1 MLALMKR
8 LTNSVFGK
16 IVVMIIVVG
25 MAFWGVDGVV
35 NQIRNGLGA
44 NIAQAGSRGF
54 DPTDLD
60 RRVES
65 ILRNMNAT
73 SEKPVTK
80 TEALENGLIDQIYES
95 ESARITV
102 LGYGAGLGLA
112 PSTNAVLE
120 QTKSIEAF
128 QNPLTGE
135 LDATLLRQRVQ
146 QLGFTLDDFEQQMA
160 DDLTIQTMQ
169 VAATSAVNAPKI
181 LNDVQILYFG
191 ELRNVSWFLLDAL
204 KGAPPIEPTPE
215 EVKAYYDS
223 NLEQLKQP
231 ERRGIDLLR
240 MSAEDFLGE
249 VVVTDQEIATIYEAT
264 KSERFSDPDQ
274 RTYAVLLFDNRDA
287 AREAFGTLAGGGDP
301 NAVRGAVSNV
311 LQTSRASE
319 VSDAALRDAMFGAGK
334 QSGAMFGPRDVNGQW
349 MVARLISVQ
358 PGPVKPLEEVSDV
371 IREELAGERAQ
382 LIFTE
387 KMDQLDESL
396 AAGYDL
402 GQVAA
407 NLKIPVISFMPVD
420 ASGAAES
427 GMRFGLLNEAQEAVA
442 QAFRLQQ
449 GELTSRFDTANAIFV
464 ASTREIV
471 PPSTPAFEDIFDA
484 VRSVLIAERQNSAA
498 LEAVNGIIDRIG
510 AGTETFEQAAEKA
523 ASPIET
529 LPQSV
534 TRSSASQ
541 AGIPGPIQQ
550 AMFSNP
556 LGKAVSLPT
565 GAPNTYVILKVDSI
579 EPPSE
584 SAIAG
589 VSNELAAA
597 TSNALGQD
605 LVQALQS
612 EISKSMKLRTNQTA
626 LDAYKRTIADAP

>member
-8 LTNSVFGK
+8 LTNSVLGK
-16 IVVMIIVVG
+16 LVVMIIVIG
-25 MAFWGVDGVV
+25 MAFWGVDGIV

-54 DPTDLD
+54 DPIDLD

-65 ILRNMNAT
+65 VLRNINTT
-73 SEKPVTK
+73 SEKPLTK
-80 TEALENGLIDQIYES
+80 TEALENGLVDQVYAS
-95 ESARITV
+95 EAARITV
-102 LGYGAGLGLA
+102 LGYGASIGVS
-112 PSTNAVLE
+112 PSTDAVLQ
-120 QTKSIEAF
+120 QTRSIEAF

-135 LDATLLRQRVQ
+135 LDPTLLRQRVQ
-146 QLGFTLDDFEQQMA
+146 QLGFTLSDFEVQMG

-169 VAATSAVNAPKI
+169 AAATSAINAPQI

-191 ELRNVSWFLLDAL
+191 ESRNVSWFLFDAL
-204 KGAPPIEPTPE
+204 KGAAQVEPTAE
-215 EVKAYYDS
+215 DVKAYYDA

-274 RTYAVLLFDNRDA
+274 RTFAELRFDNRDA
-287 AREAFGTLAGGGDP
+287 AREAFGILAGGGDP

-311 LQTSRASE
+311 LRTARASD

-334 QSGAMFGPRDVNGQW
+334 QSGAMFGPRDANGQW
-349 MVARLISVQ
+349 IVARLISVQ
-358 PGPVKPLEEVSDV
+358 PGQVKPIEDVSED
-371 IREELAGERAQ
+371 IRAELAGERAQ
-382 LIFTE
+382 MVFTD
-387 KMDQLDESL
+387 KMDRLDEGL

-402 GQVAA
+402 EQIAA
-407 NLKIPVISFMPVD
+407 DLQIPVMSFLPVD
-420 ASGAAES
+420 ASGATEA
-427 GMRFGLLNEAQEAVA
+427 GLRFGLLNEAKAAVA

-471 PPSTPAFEDIFDA
+471 PPTTPAFEEISAA
-484 VRSVLIAERQNSAA
+484 VGNMLVAERRNSAA
-498 LEAVNGIIDRIG
+498 LDAVNGLIDRLTSG
-510 AGTETFEQAAEKA
+510 ADTFEQAAA
-523 ASPIET
+523 QAGSPIET
-529 LPQSV
+529 LPQAV
-534 TRSSASQ
+534 TRSSAGQ

-550 AMFSNP
+550 AMFSTQ

-565 GAPNTYVILKVDSI
+565 GDANRYVILKVVSV

-584 SAIAG
+584 SAMAG
-589 VSNELAAA
+589 MGGELSAA
-597 TSNALGQD
+597 TANALGQD

-612 EISKSMKLRTNQTA
+612 EISRAMKLRTNQAA
-626 LDAYKRTIADAP
+626 LEAYKRSISETQ

>member
-8 LTNSVFGK
+8 LTNTVFGK
-16 IVVMIIVVG
+16 LVVMIIVIG
-25 MAFWGVDGVV
+25 MAFWGVDGIV

-54 DPTDLD
+54 DPIDLD

-65 ILRNMNAT
+65 VLRNINTT
-73 SEKPVTK
+73 SEKPLTK
-80 TEALENGLIDQIYES
+80 TEALENGLVDQIYTS
-95 ESARITV
+95 ETARITV
-102 LGYGAGLGLA
+102 LGYGASIGVS
-112 PSTNAVLE
+112 PSTDAVLQ
-120 QTKSIEAF
+120 QTRSIEAF

-135 LDATLLRQRVQ
+135 LDPTLLRQRVQ
-146 QLGFTLDDFEQQMA
+146 QLGFTLSDFEVQMA

-169 VAATSAVNAPKI
+169 AAATSAINAPQI

-191 ELRNVSWFLLDAL
+191 ESRNVAWFLFDAL
-204 KGAPPIEPTPE
+204 KGAEPVPPANE
-215 EVKAYYDS
+215 EIRAYYDA
-223 NLEQLKQP
+223 NLERLKQP

-274 RTYAVLLFDNRDA
+274 RTFAELRFDNRDA
-287 AREAFGTLAGGGDP
+287 AREAFGILAGGGDP

-311 LQTSRASE
+311 LRTARASE
-319 VSDAALRDAMFGAGK
+319 VSDGALRDAMFGAGK

-349 MVARLISVQ
+349 IVARLISVQ
-358 PGPVKPLEEVSDV
+358 PGPVKPIEDVSED
-371 IREELAGERAQ
+371 IRAELAGERAQ
-382 LIFTE
+382 IVFTD
-387 KMDQLDESL
+387 KMDRLDEGL

-402 GQVAA
+402 EQVAGD
-407 NLKIPVISFMPVD
+407 LQIPVISFLPVD
-420 ASGAAES
+420 ASGATES
-427 GMRFGLLNEAQEAVA
+427 GLRFGLLNEAQAAVA

-471 PPSTPAFEDIFDA
+471 PPTTPAFEEISAA
-484 VRSVLIAERQNSAA
+484 VGNMLVAERRNSAA
-498 LEAVNGIIDRIG
+498 LDAVNGLIDRL
-510 AGTETFEQAAEKA
+510 ASGTDTFEQAAA
-523 ASPIET
+523 QAGSPIET
-529 LPQSV
+529 LPQAV

-550 AMFSNP
+550 AMFSTQ

-565 GAPNTYVILKVDSI
+565 ADANRYVILKVVTV

-584 SAIAG
+584 SAMAG
-589 VSNELAAA
+589 MGGELSAA

-605 LVQALQS
+605 LVEALQS
-612 EISKSMKLRTNQTA
+612 EISRAMKLRTNQAA
-626 LDAYKRTIADAP
+626 LEAYKRSISEAQ